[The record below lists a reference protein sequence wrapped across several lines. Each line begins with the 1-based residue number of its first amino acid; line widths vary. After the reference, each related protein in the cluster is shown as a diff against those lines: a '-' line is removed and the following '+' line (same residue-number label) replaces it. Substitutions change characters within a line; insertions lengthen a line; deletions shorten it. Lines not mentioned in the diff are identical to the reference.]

1 LGFGIDVPISRPG
14 TASAHSHECRRPKSD
29 ACIADP
35 HLAVIVADNYSRL
48 VVERCNA
55 PVVDDAARSTLPER
69 RGQHGSART
78 ARLQNGSASERLART
93 ARPEGLEWTASVT
106 PAGKRDAICRWMHA
120 TAGWL

>member
-1 LGFGIDVPISRPG
+1 MGFGIDVPISRPG

-48 VVERCNA
+48 VVEQCNA

-69 RGQHGSART
+69 RGQHGAAST
-78 ARLQNGSASERLART
+78 ARPRT

-106 PAGKRDAICRWMHA
+106 PVGKRDAICRWMHA